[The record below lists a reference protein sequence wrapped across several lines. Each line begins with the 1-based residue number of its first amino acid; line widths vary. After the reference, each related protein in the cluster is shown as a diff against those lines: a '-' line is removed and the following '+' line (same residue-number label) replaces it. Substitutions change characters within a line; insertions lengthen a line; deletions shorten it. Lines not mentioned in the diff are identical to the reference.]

1 MGRHSCCLKQKLR
14 KGLWSPEEDEKLFNY
29 ITRYGVGCWSSVPK
43 LAGLQRCG
51 KSCRLRWINY
61 LRPDLKRGMFSQQ
74 EEELIMSLHEVLGNR
89 WAQIAAQLPGRT
101 DNEIKNFWNSYL
113 KKKLMKQGIDPTTHK
128 PLSESEA
135 KETKN
140 CCSDKAAAL
149 QAQPTVLTITCH
161 EPAFLVND
169 TACYNTTAYDPDLS
183 YFELGFDPNV
193 YQSSLP
199 NQFQP
204 NFRQTQLETNS
215 NSAFISMPN
224 LTSFD
229 FSENSG
235 SFLFNEAKECSS
247 NSSNISNYTAF
258 QMVENAGISWE
269 NENKLDV
276 FQFQANG
283 MVKSEEEIIIKQQTS
298 SPWQEEGLQQHHLHT
313 QNSVDFSSYPLTS
326 LSQDLTGENLDFYHH
341 QQI

>member
-1 MGRHSCCLKQKLR
+1 MGRHSCCVTQKLR
-14 KGLWSPEEDEKLFNY
+14 KGLWSPEEDEKLFHY

-43 LAGLQRCG
+43 LAG
-51 KSCRLRWINY
+51 
-61 LRPDLKRGMFSQQ
+61 
-74 EEELIMSLHEVLGNR
+74 E

-128 PLSESEA
+128 PLSELA
-135 KETKN
+135 VKETKN
-140 CCSDKAAAL
+140 FCTDKASAL
-149 QAQPTVLTITCH
+149 QPTITCH
-161 EPAFLVND
+161 EPTFLVNE
-169 TACYNTTAYDPDLS
+169 TTCYNSTAYEYDPNLS

-193 YQSSLP
+193 YQSTLP

-204 NFRQTQLETNS
+204 SFRQTQLDINS

-229 FSENSG
+229 FSDNSG
-235 SFLFNEAKECSS
+235 SS
-247 NSSNISNYTAF
+247 NSSNISNYNGF
-258 QMVENAGISWE
+258 QMVENAGVSWE

-276 FQFQANG
+276 FQFQVNG
-283 MVKSEEEIIIKQQTS
+283 MIKSEEEEIIIKQQRQQS
-298 SPWQEEGLQQHHLHT
+298 SSSWHEEGVVQQLLHT

-326 LSQDLTGENLDFYHH
+326 LSEDLTAENLDFYHH
-341 QQI
+341 QI